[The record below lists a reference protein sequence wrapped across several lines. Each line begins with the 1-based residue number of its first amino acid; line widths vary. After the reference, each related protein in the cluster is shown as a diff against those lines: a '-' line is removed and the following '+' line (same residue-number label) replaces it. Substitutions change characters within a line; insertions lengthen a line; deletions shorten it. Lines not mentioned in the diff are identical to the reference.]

1 MAFGLEPL
9 AASPDRGA
17 EGGSVIVH
25 VAAQQSGG
33 AGIAALRLHRGLRE
47 LGEASSVVTASGTA
61 DTAGGVSVLPKM
73 RPTFFNRVAA
83 KFGAPVSAHERW
95 QAHVREELDT
105 NGVFTSSAEGRVDL
119 TAHATLRAASVINLH
134 WTAGLLDWATFF
146 QTETPIVWTLH
157 DMNPFMGI
165 FHYEVDRQ
173 HAGPLSRK
181 ADDETRQ
188 RKQRILEQR
197 RQMTV
202 VCPSRW
208 LSDAA
213 ARSDVLGRFE
223 HIVIPNG
230 VETRTFRPLPQAFSR
245 DVLCLPQ
252 SKRLLLLVAE
262 RLSDF
267 RKGFDLTA
275 DAIRSNDCLPGW
287 EVVAAGSGEVP
298 DVARVCHRTGSIAD
312 ERLMALL
319 YNAAD
324 LTVISSRED
333 NLPNVILES
342 LTCGTPVVV
351 TPAGGMPEPISPGVN
366 GLVSAD
372 MTAPALA
379 AALNQAAGLTFD
391 RERIARDAANQYA
404 LRVQAEAYRE
414 VYNRLAPQ
422 GSTAPASQAAR

>member
-1 MAFGLEPL
+1 
-9 AASPDRGA
+9 
-17 EGGSVIVH
+17 
-25 VAAQQSGG
+25 
-33 AGIAALRLHRGLRE
+33 
-47 LGEASSVVTASGTA
+47 
-61 DTAGGVSVLPKM
+61 
-73 RPTFFNRVAA
+73 
-83 KFGAPVSAHERW
+83 
-95 QAHVREELDT
+95 
-105 NGVFTSSAEGRVDL
+105 
-119 TAHATLRAASVINLH
+119 
-134 WTAGLLDWATFF
+134 
-146 QTETPIVWTLH
+146 
-157 DMNPFMGI
+157 
-165 FHYEVDRQ
+165 
-173 HAGPLSRK
+173 
-181 ADDETRQ
+181 
-188 RKQRILEQR
+188 
-197 RQMTV
+197 
-202 VCPSRW
+202 
-208 LSDAA
+208 
-213 ARSDVLGRFE
+213 VLGRFE

-275 DAIRSNDCLPGW
+275 DALRSPDCLSGW

-379 AALNQAAGLTFD
+379 VTLNQAAELSFD
-391 RERIARDAANQYA
+391 RERIARDAANRYG
-404 LRVQAEAYRE
+404 LRVQAAAYRDI
-414 VYNRLAPQ
+414 YSRLAPQ
-422 GSTAPASQAAR
+422 GLQAAPSQAAG